1 MTVLQGKGVFG
12 GIAVGQAHF
21 VRREGAPVTRRAAED
36 PDREWARFLA
46 ARDAATAEL
55 TALCEQARR
64 DIGEGGAA
72 IFEIHAMML
81 EDGDYNDAIENTVRM
96 ERADAEYAVMTAA
109 EQFATVFASMNDPY
123 MRARAAD
130 VRDVSARVCRIL
142 RGEQGNRL
150 PSDGEPVILC
160 ADDLAPSETMQLDR
174 DRIAAFVTAEGSVNS
189 HTAILARSLGIPAIV
204 GVGHA
209 LTALADGTPLAVDSF
224 SGELFVDPD
233 DDTRARLLRQR
244 DEHLRA
250 RALLEKYR
258 GMDNVTLDGRRI
270 DLFAN
275 VQSIAE
281 VGAAR
286 LCDAGGIGLFR
297 SEFLYL
303 DRERA
308 PDEEE
313 QFRAYQT
320 VLQSMGNKKVIIRT
334 LDAGAD
340 KQIPYFD
347 LPREENPALGLR
359 GARLCLCRPDLLRTQ
374 LRALLRASVFG
385 NLGIMFPMIVSV
397 AEVNELLTFFHR
409 VRAELAAEGYPI
421 APRVEIGIM
430 IETPAA
436 ALISHRLAPLVDF
449 FSIGTNDL
457 LQYTLAIDRQ
467 NPAVLRFF
475 DEHHEAA
482 LRLIAMT
489 AEAAHAAGK
498 WVGICGELA
507 ADRALT
513 ETFLGMGIDEL
524 SVSPPRILELREH
537 IRHLDLTG
545 ASKAQ
550 DLAHNAHKNGGNHEK
565 SLV

>member
-1 MTVLQGKGVFG
+1 MTVLQGKGVYG
-12 GIAVGQAHF
+12 GIAIGRAYFLH
-21 VRREGAPVTRRAAED
+21 REGTPPTRRTVEH
-36 PDREWARFLA
+36 PEREWARFVA
-46 ARDAATAEL
+46 ARDAASAEL
-55 TALCEQARR
+55 LSLCEQARH

-81 EDGDYNDAIENTVRM
+81 EDEDYNHAIENTIRI

-109 EQFATVFASMNDPY
+109 DHFATVFASMNDPY

-130 VRDVSARVCRIL
+130 VRDISARVCRIL
-142 RGEQGNRL
+142 RGESAGDM
-150 PSDGEPVILC
+150 PSGTEPVILC

-204 GVGHA
+204 GVGSA
-209 LTALADGTPLAVDSF
+209 LGELGSGTPLAVDSF
-224 SGELFVDPD
+224 SGKLFVCPD
-233 DDTRARLLRQR
+233 AETVAHLTHQR

-250 RALLEKYR
+250 RKLLEKYR

-303 DRERA
+303 DRSDA

-313 QFRAYQT
+313 QFRAYRT

-340 KQIPYFD
+340 KQIPYFS

-359 GARLCLCRPDLLRTQ
+359 GARLCLCRPELLRTQ

-397 AEVNELLTFFHR
+397 VEVNELLTLYHR
-409 VRAELAAEGYPI
+409 IRAELEAEGHPL
-421 APRVEIGIM
+421 APRVEVGIM

-475 DEHHEAA
+475 DERHEAV

-489 AEAAHAAGK
+489 ADAAHAAGK

-507 ADRALT
+507 ADSTLT
-513 ETFLGMGIDEL
+513 ETFLRMGIDEL
-524 SVSPPRILELREH
+524 SVSPSRILELREH
-537 IRHLDLTG
+537 IRHLDLVG
-545 ASKAQ
+545 SAPEGEF
-550 DLAHNAHKNGGNHEK
+550 DR
-565 SLV
+565 

>member
-1 MTVLQGKGVFG
+1 MTVLQGKGVWG
-12 GIAVGQAHF
+12 GIAIGRAH
-21 VRREGAPVTRRAAED
+21 VLRREGAPVARRTVED
-36 PDREWARFLA
+36 PEREWARFVA
-46 ARDAATAEL
+46 ARDVASAEL
-55 TALCEQARR
+55 LSLCEQARH
-64 DIGEGGAA
+64 DIGEGGAS

-81 EDGDYNDAIENTVRM
+81 EDEDYNRAIESTIRI

-109 EQFATVFASMNDPY
+109 DHFAAIFAAMNDPY

-130 VRDVSARVCRIL
+130 VRDISARVRRVL
-142 RGEQGNRL
+142 RGEHTGAI
-150 PSDGEPVILC
+150 PSGTEPIILC

-174 DRIAAFVTAEGSVNS
+174 DRIAAFVTAEGSINS

-204 GVGHA
+204 GVGDE
-209 LTALADGTPLAVDSF
+209 LASLNHNTPLAVDSF
-224 SGELFVDPD
+224 SGKIFVRPD
-233 DDTRARLLRQR
+233 KETVERLTHQR

-250 RALLEKYR
+250 RELLEKYR
-258 GMDNVTLDGRRI
+258 GMDNVTRDGQRI

-275 VQSIAE
+275 VQSIDE

-303 DRERA
+303 DRESE

-313 QFRAYQT
+313 QFRAYRT
-320 VLQSMGNKKVIIRT
+320 VLQSMGSKKVIIRT

-340 KQIPYFD
+340 KQIPYFS
-347 LPREENPALGLR
+347 LPPEENPALGLR
-359 GARLCLCRPDLLRTQ
+359 GARLCLCRPHLLRTQ

-385 NLGIMFPMIVSV
+385 NLAIMFPMIVSV
-397 AEVNELLTFFHR
+397 AEVSELLTLSRR
-409 VRAELAAEGYPI
+409 VRAELETEGHPL
-421 APRVEIGIM
+421 APHVEIGIM

-457 LQYTLAIDRQ
+457 SQYALAIDRQ

-475 DEHHEAA
+475 DEHHEAV

-489 AEAAHAAGK
+489 VEAAHAAGK

-507 ADRALT
+507 GDSTLC
-513 ETFLGMGIDEL
+513 ETFLRMGVDEL
-524 SVSPPRILELREH
+524 SVSPSRILELREH
-537 IRHLDLTG
+537 IRNLDLS
-545 ASKAQ
+545 A
-550 DLAHNAHKNGGNHEK
+550 EK
-565 SLV
+565 SKEEIYR